1 MNMNVKEIVLLI
13 AVVITLSLTGNKEI
27 NMRKDDDQKN
37 NATSITLFLCGDVMT
52 GRGVDQILPHSV
64 DPLLYEGYVKDARS
78 YVQLAEEKNGEIEQP
93 VDYEYIWGDALE
105 IWKKVD
111 PDFRIINL
119 ETSITT
125 HPEPWP
131 AKGVNYRMHPEN
143 VKVLT
148 AAGIDFCSLANNHTM
163 DWREEG
169 LHETTQS
176 LNNAGIAHAGAGKTL
191 EEARNPQ
198 ILKKDYARVIIL
210 SYGSKTSGIPG
221 SWAATHDRAG
231 VNMLPD
237 FSDETI
243 EMIGNQVKSVKQ
255 EDDFVVFSIHW
266 GGNWGY
272 DIPVR
277 QQEFAHQLIDKAGV
291 DIIHGHSSHHAKGIE
306 IYKNRL
312 IIYGAGDFINDYE
325 GISGHD
331 QYRDDLTLMYFPTLD
346 PETGKL
352 LSLKLAPLQIKK
364 MRLNHVSEK
373 DRQWLFSML
382 NREGQELGT
391 HVTINEDGFFSLQK
405 AKSSIQN

>member
-1 MNMNVKEIVLLI
+1 
-13 AVVITLSLTGNKEI
+13 
-27 NMRKDDDQKN
+27 
-37 NATSITLFLCGDVMT
+37 
-52 GRGVDQILPHSV
+52 
-64 DPLLYEGYVKDARS
+64 
-78 YVQLAEEKNGEIEQP
+78 EKNGEIEQP
-93 VDYEYIWGDALE
+93 VDYGYIWGDALE

-119 ETSITT
+119 ETSITN

-131 AKGVNYRMHPEN
+131 AKGVNYHMHPEN

-198 ILKKDYARVIIL
+198 ILKKDYALVIIL

-255 EDDFVVFSIHW
+255 EDDIVVFSIHW

-391 HVTINEDGFFSLQK
+391 RVTINEDGFFSLQK